1 MGRLCSWC
9 GSFLSLATVNQMPVS
24 HVLCSGCLEDLQV
37 GLTGEGLRLRGSED
51 EANSA

>member
-9 GSFLSLATVNQMPVS
+9 GSFLSLATANQLPVS

-37 GLTGEGLRLRGSED
+37 KLSGEGLRLSGSGEG
-51 EANSA
+51 ASS